1 MDNINHMTPSIED
14 RISLITNEY
23 NSIETALKKN
33 AELTHEAF
41 LYLRSLK
48 LRINELNL
56 MRGIRDGKYLVIEA
70 DSGNILP
77 ISFHKKEN

>member
-14 RISLITNEY
+14 RISLITNECI
-23 NSIETALKKN
+23 SIEAALKKN
-33 AELTHEAF
+33 IDIVHEAN

>member
-14 RISLITNEY
+14 RINLITNECI
-23 NSIETALKKN
+23 SIEAALKKN
-33 AELTHEAF
+33 VDIVHEAN

-56 MRGIRDGKYLVIEA
+56 MRGIRDGKYFVIEA